1 MDYKMI
7 RNARRNLRA
16 YRLKNHLSVR
26 AFGKRINLSG
36 TWVSAF
42 ELGRYGEPKMERLK
56 AIAKAMGTTLKG
68 LVMEP
73 PEMIT
78 RMTEEE
84 RRMGVRN
91 LIKIWRLKKIG
102 QNAFSLKIGM
112 SAGYFNEVKR
122 GTRLPSEASFNAIA
136 KHLKMPVETLIGRD
150 SR

>member
-42 ELGRYGEPKMERLK
+42 ELGHYGEPKAERLK
-56 AIAKAMGTTLKG
+56 AIAKAMGTNLKG

-78 RMTEEE
+78 HMTEEE

-91 LIKIWRLKKIG
+91 LIKIWRLKKMS
-102 QNAFSLKIGM
+102 QAAFSLKIGM
-112 SAGYFNEVKR
+112 S
-122 GTRLPSEASFNAIA
+122 LSFFAIA

>member
-42 ELGRYGEPKMERLK
+42 ELGHYGEPKAERLK

-73 PEMIT
+73 SEMIT
-78 RMTEEE
+78 HMTEEE

-91 LIKIWRLKKIG
+91 LIKIWRLKKMS
-102 QNAFSLKIGM
+102 QAAFSLKIGM
-112 SAGYFNEVKR
+112 SLSFFGEVKR
-122 GTRLPSEASFNAIA
+122 GTRLPTEASFSAIA
-136 KHLKMPVETLIGRD
+136 KHLKMPVETLIGRN

>member
-16 YRLKNHLSVR
+16 YRLTNHLSVR
-26 AFGKRINLSG
+26 AFGERINLSG

-42 ELGRYGEPKMERLK
+42 ERGHYGEPKMERLK
-56 AIAKAMGTTLKG
+56 AIAKAMGTNLKG

-73 PEMIT
+73 PEIIT

-91 LIKIWRLKKIG
+91 LIKIWRLKKMS
-102 QNAFSLKIGM
+102 QAAFSWKLGM
-112 SAGYFNEVKR
+112 SSSFFSEVKR
-122 GTRLPSEASFNAIA
+122 GTRLPTEASFNTIA
-136 KHLKMPVETLIGRD
+136 KHLKMPVETLIGRE
-150 SR
+150 